1 MTIQRFVLAFA
12 GALVLLS
19 AALAYF
25 VAPAFLLIAV
35 FVGANL
41 LQSAF
46 TRWCL
51 LARILRRMGVREEA
65 SAWT

>member
-1 MTIQRFVLAFA
+1 MTIQRIVHAFA
-12 GALVLLS
+12 GALVLLGT
-19 AALAYF
+19 ALAYF
-25 VAPAFLLIAV
+25 VAPAFLLITA

-51 LARILRRMGVREEA
+51 LAQILRRLGVPDEA
-65 SAWT
+65 SALA

>member
-1 MTIQRFVLAFA
+1 MTIQRVVHALA
-12 GALVLLS
+12 GTLVLLS

-25 VAPAFLLIAV
+25 VAPGFLLIAA

-46 TRWCL
+46 TGWCL
-51 LARILRRMGVREEA
+51 AAQILRRLGMRDEA
-65 SAWT
+65 SALT

>member
-1 MTIQRFVLAFA
+1 MTIQRFVHAFA

-19 AALAYF
+19 VVLSYW
-25 VAPAFLLIAV
+25 VAPGFLLIAA

-51 LARILRRMGVREEA
+51 LAQILRRLGMPDEA

>member
-1 MTIQRFVLAFA
+1 MTIQRFVHAFA

-25 VAPAFLLIAV
+25 VAPGFLLIAV

-41 LQSAF
+41 FQSAF

-51 LARILRRMGVREEA
+51 LALILRRLGMRDEA
-65 SAWT
+65 SAFS

>member
-1 MTIQRFVLAFA
+1 MTIQRFVHAFA

-19 AALAYF
+19 AALTYF
-25 VAPAFLLIAV
+25 VAPGFLLIAA

-51 LARILRRMGVREEA
+51 LAQILRRLGMREEA